1 MIQRDV
7 CIVGAGPAGLTTAL
21 FLAKN
26 GIKSTVVEK
35 ATFPRDKIC
44 GDAFSGK
51 VSWVLRKLDLD
62 FEAEI
67 HKEKFQLASWGVKF
81 FGTKNNELKV
91 PFKLNYDAQTDKA
104 PGFIAS
110 RLDFDNYLFE
120 KAKANDL
127 IEIIENTNLTNF
139 ARNKNGVLASTKD
152 NSFQIE
158 SKIIVGANGAYS
170 KLAKELLGLEVKD
183 DSNSLGLRTYYKN
196 VKNLD
201 QEGYIE
207 LHFLEDLLPGYFW
220 IFPMKNGMAN
230 VGAGIRT
237 DLMRKNKINLK
248 KAFQKI
254 LDSHPEI
261 SKRFEGAE
269 LVDDIKLFGL
279 PLGSQ
284 KRKLS
289 SDNVILLGD
298 AAALIDPFTGEGIGN
313 AMISGML
320 AAENI
325 EICIKENDFSE
336 SKLISYDEKIYKR
349 LGKELQLSKQMQ
361 ELSRFPWLFNFVV
374 NKARKNK
381 ELQEV
386 ISCMFESVDVRKK
399 LSNPMF
405 YLRILFS

>member
-269 LVDDIKLFGL
+269 LIDDIKLFGL

>member
-127 IEIIENTNLTNF
+127 IEIIENTKLTEF
-139 ARNKNGVLASTKD
+139 TRNEKGVLCSTKD